1 MATHKSALKEHRA
14 SLKRREVNRTTR
26 SILRTEIK
34 KIRELAAS
42 GDAAAAA
49 KLLPHTYA
57 KLDRSV
63 KKGVLKEN
71 AGNRY
76 KSRLS
81 RLVNTTRARAAK
93 A

>member
-14 SLKRREVNRTTR
+14 SEKRREVNGRNR

-34 KIRELAAS
+34 KFRQRAGS
-42 GDAAAAA
+42 GDAATAE
-49 KLLPHTYA
+49 KMLPGTVA
-57 KLDRSV
+57 ILDRAI
-63 KKGVLKEN
+63 KKGIIKEN

-76 KSRLS
+76 KSRLT
-81 RLVNTTRARAAK
+81 RLVNTTRARSAK